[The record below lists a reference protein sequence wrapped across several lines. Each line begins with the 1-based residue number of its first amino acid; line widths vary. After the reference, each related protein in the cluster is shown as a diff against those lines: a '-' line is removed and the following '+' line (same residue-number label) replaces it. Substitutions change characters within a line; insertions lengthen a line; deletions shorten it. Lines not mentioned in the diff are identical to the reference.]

1 MNSLI
6 CPGIFNVFGSDFEVP
21 FCSWALLLPSPP
33 LQPHRPWWHRGYL
46 EFLPVGPAPQSPTD
60 GPCVP
65 MEVSGVALAIC
76 PGGRTLA
83 GGAGVLLSRDIQP

>member
-1 MNSLI
+1 MSLAQTLRSHFV
-6 CPGIFNVFGSDFEVP
+6 PGLC
-21 FCSWALLLPSPP
+21 CSPAHPSSHTGPGGTVVI
-33 LQPHRPWWHRGYL
+33 WS
-46 EFLPVGPAPQSPTD
+46 FLPVGPAPQSPRD

-65 MEVSGVALAIC
+65 VEVSGVALAIC